1 LEDNAMRKYFAATF
15 PIAAMLLL
23 IVNAAGIRTET
34 GYGNPQLR
42 TVNDQTGIIKC
53 AKGKH
58 YNTRS
63 RTCDPD

>member
-1 LEDNAMRKYFAATF
+1 MKKYFAALF
-15 PIAAMLLL
+15 PFAAMLFL
-23 IVNAAGIRTET
+23 IVNAGGIRTEP
-34 GYGNPQLR
+34 GYGNPQLHP
-42 TVNDQTGIIKC
+42 VNDQTGIMKC